1 MGNHASLVVDLQWE
15 KNNMDHHTEVFRE
28 DGLIVRRGQPFI
40 ITLDLTSTTNLQQKL
55 NKSKLSAQT
64 GPSPAASSGTK
75 ISMELN
81 GEKEDSGWSAAA
93 SLKGNTISL
102 KVCPSPS
109 APIGKYSLVLSDPS
123 KQEADLGKFVLL
135 FNPWC
140 PDDTVYMEKKEER
153 EEYVL
158 SQDGIIYGGDAK
170 NITHWAWNFGQF
182 ESGVLKASLKILN
195 ESLQHKKN
203 ADKDCSKRNDPIY
216 VTRVLSAMVNTN
228 DDSGVLS
235 GRWSGNYDGGVD
247 PSKWT
252 GSVEI
257 LRQWHDS
264 NCKSVRYG
272 QCWVFAGVGCTVARA
287 LGIPCRLITNFESA
301 HDTNGDLKIETYVRE
316 DGRMVKEIVWN
327 FHCWLESWMKRPDL
341 KPGYDGWQVSDP
353 TPQEPS
359 EGVMCCGP
367 VPVKAIK
374 IGDLTC
380 QYDAAF
386 VYAEVNADIITT
398 FKLYDGLERNV
409 VNKITVG
416 QNISTKSIG
425 KDAREDVTHLYK
437 YEEGLALERQSYM
450 HAQVCQELDL
460 CFEDHGEIMKGSDFV
475 LNVTVTNKTSA
486 VKSIKLQFTSGG
498 MFYNGKPDNETIQV
512 YAGEHSISPGKVLKI
527 PLKHRY
533 LKYAPLL
540 STGSQLQVWALLTDM
555 DTDARLLEKHYVS
568 FKDPKINIK
577 VTGNQRVGHASLV
590 KLSVE
595 NPLPETLPECWFCI
609 EGANLTHG
617 EKPTRR
623 ILNVGPKET
632 ATAKFYFTP
641 TQSGLRKLLVIFSS
655 TKLGHIKSYVN
666 LSISK

>member
-1 MGNHASLVVDLQWE
+1 TTTMLNTSLVVDLQWE

-64 GPSPAASSGTK
+64 GPFPAASSGTK
-75 ISMELN
+75 ISMGLN

-109 APIGKYSLVLSDPS
+109 APIGKYSLALSDPS
-123 KQEADLGKFVLL
+123 EADLGKFVLL

-216 VTRVLSAMVNTN
+216 VTRVLSAMVNAN

-301 HDTNGDLKIETYVRE
+301 HDTNGDLKIETYVGE
-316 DGRMVKEIVWN
+316 DGRM
-327 FHCWLESWMKRPDL
+327 HCWS
-341 KPGYDGWQVSDP
+341 S
-353 TPQEPS
+353 
-359 EGVMCCGP
+359 VMCCGP

-437 YEEGLALERQSYM
+437 YEEERQSYM

-460 CFEDHGEIMKGSDFV
+460 CFEDHGDIMKGSDFV

-512 YAGEHSISPGKVLKI
+512 YAGEHSISPGK
-527 PLKHRY
+527 
-533 LKYAPLL
+533 
-540 STGSQLQVWALLTDM
+540 ALALYI
-555 DTDARLLEKHYVS
+555 YVQ
-568 FKDPKINIK
+568 

-595 NPLPETLPECWFCI
+595 NPLPDTLPECWFSI

-617 EKPTRR
+617 ENLTHTE

>member
-1 MGNHASLVVDLQWE
+1 RTTTVGVEPSLVVDLQWE

-64 GPSPAASSGTK
+64 GPFPAASSGTK
-75 ISMELN
+75 ISMGLN

-109 APIGKYSLVLSDPS
+109 APIGKYSL
-123 KQEADLGKFVLL
+123 ADLGKFVLL

-216 VTRVLSAMVNTN
+216 VTRVLSAMVNAN

-301 HDTNGDLKIETYVRE
+301 HDTNGDLKIETYVGE
-316 DGRMVKEIVWN
+316 DGRMVKE
-327 FHCWLESWMKRPDL
+327 S
-341 KPGYDGWQVSDP
+341 
-353 TPQEPS
+353 
-359 EGVMCCGP
+359 VMCCGP

-437 YEEGLALERQSYM
+437 YEEE
-450 HAQVCQELDL
+450 QVSLNTFFAAE
-460 CFEDHGEIMKGSDFV
+460 SDFTLV
-475 LNVTVTNKTSA
+475 VSCALS
-486 VKSIKLQFTSGG
+486 
-498 MFYNGKPDNETIQV
+498 
-512 YAGEHSISPGKVLKI
+512 VLKI

-577 VTGNQRVGHASLV
+577 RVGHASLV

-595 NPLPETLPECWFCI
+595 NPLPDTLPECWFSI

-617 EKPTRR
+617 EK